1 MSPLR
6 IEVADCDHG
15 WMSPLASHTCIGPG
29 QPAAPPRTPG
39 RSLFGRGRR
48 PAPDSRAVDAT
59 TGGDAHATR
68 VAAGHS
74 TNQRQSRRQPVRYV
88 MVTVLGMWL
97 VCISLA
103 GAALALMALMDRVH
117 R

>member
-1 MSPLR
+1 
-6 IEVADCDHG
+6 
-15 WMSPLASHTCIGPG
+15 
-29 QPAAPPRTPG
+29 
-39 RSLFGRGRR
+39 
-48 PAPDSRAVDAT
+48 
-59 TGGDAHATR
+59 
-68 VAAGHS
+68 
-74 TNQRQSRRQPVRYV
+74 